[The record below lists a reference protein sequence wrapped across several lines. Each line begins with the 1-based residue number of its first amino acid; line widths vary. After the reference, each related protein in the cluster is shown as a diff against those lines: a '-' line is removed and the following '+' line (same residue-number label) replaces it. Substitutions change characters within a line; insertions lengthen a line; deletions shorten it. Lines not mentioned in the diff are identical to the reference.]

1 MMLISLMYYAFSQ
14 HFHTQ
19 INTSTTHIHFSIIL
33 LPSPCPP
40 SRSHPSSLFLL
51 LHDNE
56 SIMCAAH
63 SQLSD
68 TQMRDEVDRSCH
80 GSPQIECCIALLL
93 TNCHKFFMLN
103 SILNNLY
110 SYASSTQRCLSL
122 HLHLHINMISTIK
135 WQRKMRLHDY
145 SSMDL

>member
-1 MMLISLMYYAFSQ
+1 MILISFMYYSFSQ
-14 HFHTQ
+14 RFHTQ
-19 INTSTTHIHFSIIL
+19 INTSTAHIHFSIIL

-40 SRSHPSSLFLL
+40 SRSHPSSHFLL

-68 TQMRDEVDRSCH
+68 TQMRDGVDRSCY
-80 GSPQIECCIALLL
+80 GSPQTECCIALLL

-103 SILNNLY
+103 CILNDLC
-110 SYASSTQRCLSL
+110 SYASSPHRCLSL
-122 HLHLHINMISTIK
+122 HLRLHINMIATIK
-135 WQRKMRLHDY
+135 RQKNEAT
-145 SSMDL
+145 